1 MTRLYGRSVTNKRC
15 YGSAPD
21 GRWKTTTMLSSL
33 KSNGETQCIVY
44 EGGTSKAIFEQY
56 IEKQLCPF
64 LNPGDVVI
72 MDNLSAHKSS
82 KVTKLIE
89 ACGAQVLYLPPYS
102 PDLNPIEKMW
112 SKIKA
117 ILRKIEART
126 SQQLEEAIKIALE
139 KITPLDAKNWFKSCG
154 YHS

>member
-1 MTRLYGRSVTNKRC
+1 MTRLYGRSVTNQRC

-44 EGGTSKAIFEQY
+44 EGGTTKELFEAY
-56 IEKQLCPF
+56 ISQQLCPT
-64 LNPGDVVI
+64 LTAGDVVI
-72 MDNLSAHKSS
+72 MDNLSAHKSPRI
-82 KVTKLIE
+82 TKSIE
-89 ACGAQVLYLPPYS
+89 ERGAHVLYLPPYS

-112 SKIKA
+112 SKIKS
-117 ILRKIEART
+117 ILRHFEART
-126 SQQLEEAIKIALE
+126 HEELIKAIKIALE

-154 YHS
+154 YYS

>member
-1 MTRLYGRSVTNKRC
+1 MTRFYGRSITNQRC

-21 GRWKTTTMLSSL
+21 GRRKTTTMLSAL
-33 KSNGETQCIVY
+33 RSNGETQCLVY
-44 EGGTSKAIFEQY
+44 EGGTSKAIFEEY
-56 IEKQLCPF
+56 VEKQLCLF
-64 LNPGDVVI
+64 LKPGDVVI

-82 KVTKLIE
+82 KAIKLIE
-89 ACGAQVLYLPPYS
+89 AQGSYVLYLPPYS

-117 ILRKIEART
+117 FLRKIEART
-126 SQQLEEAIKIALE
+126 PQQLEKAIKIALE

-154 YHS
+154 YNS